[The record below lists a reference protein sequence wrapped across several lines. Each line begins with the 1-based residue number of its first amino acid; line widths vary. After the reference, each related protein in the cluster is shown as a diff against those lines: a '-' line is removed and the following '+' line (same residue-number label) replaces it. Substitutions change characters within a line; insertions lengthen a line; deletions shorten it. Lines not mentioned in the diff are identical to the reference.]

1 MSRVIRY
8 GILSLL
14 SLLIAQATLAS
25 VAVANEQ
32 TLQGEVIDPALYLK
46 DGRHGPE
53 LEEQTYEA
61 VDGGQ
66 TLALL
71 DAGGSMLYLFLA
83 EQPGEDPNELAYDYV
98 NRKVKVT
105 GTVYERGGVHG
116 IVPTNV
122 EPLEPP
128 QPPATTTSPAVT
140 PATEPA
146 AQKAP

>member
-8 GILSLL
+8 GILSMV
-14 SLLIAQATLAS
+14 SLFIAYSARG
-25 VAVANEQ
+25 VAAAANEQ
-32 TLQGEVIDPALYLK
+32 TLQGEVVDPALYLK
-46 DGRHGPE
+46 EGRHGAE

-71 DAGGSMLYLFLA
+71 DADGKTLYLFLA
-83 EQPGEDPNELAYDYV
+83 EQSGEDPNELAYDYV

-105 GTVYERGGVHG
+105 GTVYARDGVHG

-128 QPPATTTSPAVT
+128 QPPAATTP
-140 PATEPA
+140 PA
-146 AQKAP
+146 AAAPPTTQQSP

>member
-1 MSRVIRY
+1 M
-8 GILSLL
+8 LSVF
-14 SLLIAQATLAS
+14 SLLIAQAVAVS
-25 VAVANEQ
+25 VAIAEER
-32 TLQGEVIDPALYLK
+32 TLQGEVVDPALYLK
-46 DGRHGPE
+46 DGRHGAE

-71 DAGGSMLYLFLA
+71 DTDSNALYLFLA
-83 EQPGEDPNELAYDYV
+83 EQAGEDPNELAYDYV

-116 IVPTNV
+116 IVPTTV

-128 QPPATTTSPAVT
+128 QSSGATTPAAAT
-140 PATEPA
+140 PAAPA
-146 AQKAP
+146 AAQQSP